1 MPFFPLSSHPKR
13 WLTLKPV
20 ISHFSAFLKW
30 DVICLLWACALNLE
44 TADLR
49 KRKQGRKAKGLWS
62 FMCQYK
68 TKNYTLCQ
76 VVAFEKW
83 SVGRIKVEGHQGN
96 STSDVEIWS
105 KCLPPC
111 FTNTGVGD
119 NCSGIWAKKSIGW
132 NCLEGKKKAFFN
144 NELLDFFQQGLRS
157 LQESRDFVIK
167 WKDCEPVSLIAFYP
181 VSLQHATCDSI
192 KYW

>member
-1 MPFFPLSSHPKR
+1 
-13 WLTLKPV
+13 
-20 ISHFSAFLKW
+20 
-30 DVICLLWACALNLE
+30 
-44 TADLR
+44 
-49 KRKQGRKAKGLWS
+49 
-62 FMCQYK
+62 MCQYK

-96 STSDVEIWS
+96 STSDMWKYDQNVFRLVSPTLVQE
-105 KCLPPC
+105 
-111 FTNTGVGD
+111 TTAVGYEQRKAQ
-119 NCSGIWAKKSIGW
+119 GETAWKK
-132 NCLEGKKKAFFN
+132 KKKAFFN

-192 KYW
+192 KY